1 MMKTSSDIVLIPA
14 QITPSATPGNI
25 YELFPWPG

>member
-1 MMKTSSDIVLIPA
+1 MIKTSSEIVLIPA

-25 YELFPWPG
+25 YELFP

>member
-1 MMKTSSDIVLIPA
+1 MIKTSSDIVLIPA

-25 YELFPWPG
+25 YELFP